1 MAEFRAILDNAEQFN
16 AVTAAV
22 FGQVDADSSG
32 SIDKGELRNAFNLI
46 AAQAEIPP
54 PSDADIEE
62 AMKELDS
69 DQSGTIDV
77 EEFKVLIRQI
87 LEALAAG

>member
-1 MAEFRAILDNAEQFN
+1 M
-16 AVTAAV
+16 
-22 FGQVDADSSG
+22 FGKGDVDSSG

-62 AMKELDS
+62 TMKELDY
-69 DQSGTIDV
+69 DQCGTIDV
-77 EEFKVLIRQI
+77 E
-87 LEALAAG
+87 